1 MHFNDSSD
9 YEDRKKSDSDDEAE
23 NGTCESV
30 VEENE
35 IRAEC
40 VMDAVNPGSYVA
52 LYSLPDSFEMLSC
65 AMSLMLGLL
74 LK

>member
-52 LYSLPDSFEMLSC
+52 LYSLPDSFEMLFC

>member
-1 MHFNDSSD
+1 MHFNDSND

-40 VMDAVNPGSYVA
+40 VMDAVNPGSYAA
-52 LYSLPDSFEMLSC
+52 LYSLPYSFEMLFC